1 MSALV
6 FHEKSGR
13 CQGILWLGK
22 FISMFSF
29 CPDMYFVWLASR
41 AVKAERSEVILSLD
55 GPTSQ
60 PEQGSPDERAHGC
73 SPFASF
79 RLPSVFL
86 SPPFHP
92 HSDVSIHCSVQVGYS
107 RFSRCCHL
115 L

>member
-1 MSALV
+1 VGYSPSLYWICIFAAPIFPDFASTSALA

-41 AVKAERSEVILSLD
+41 AVKAERSEFILSLD

-60 PEQGSPDERAHGC
+60 P
-73 SPFASF
+73 
-79 RLPSVFL
+79 
-86 SPPFHP
+86 
-92 HSDVSIHCSVQVGYS
+92 
-107 RFSRCCHL
+107 
-115 L
+115 

>member
-1 MSALV
+1 MNALA

-41 AVKAERSEVILSLD
+41 AVKAERSKFILSLD

-60 PEQGSPDERAHGC
+60 P
-73 SPFASF
+73 
-79 RLPSVFL
+79 
-86 SPPFHP
+86 
-92 HSDVSIHCSVQVGYS
+92 
-107 RFSRCCHL
+107 
-115 L
+115 

>member
-1 MSALV
+1 MIAISRLQFWKRAKA

-41 AVKAERSEVILSLD
+41 AVKAERSEFILSLD

-60 PEQGSPDERAHGC
+60 P
-73 SPFASF
+73 
-79 RLPSVFL
+79 
-86 SPPFHP
+86 
-92 HSDVSIHCSVQVGYS
+92 
-107 RFSRCCHL
+107 
-115 L
+115 

>member
-1 MSALV
+1 MSVPTGTGANRIERSSGRTSALA

-41 AVKAERSEVILSLD
+41 AVKAERSEFILSLD

-60 PEQGSPDERAHGC
+60 P
-73 SPFASF
+73 
-79 RLPSVFL
+79 
-86 SPPFHP
+86 
-92 HSDVSIHCSVQVGYS
+92 
-107 RFSRCCHL
+107 
-115 L
+115 